1 MIQIT
6 LNFATVEAARKALNE
21 IPESLLIG
29 ALPTPKTEVVK
40 STVEVAKERA
50 PKPAKAVEEAP
61 APAPAVEPPAPTA
74 PIAKAVEETKA
85 DVAPEIDYPTLQ
97 KAVFTLAGKSRD
109 AAKAVADTGNRGVGG
124 HLADE
129 DTGDGHHKARGD
141 DRREGQV
148 HRFDDR
154 VLFGHFVLELH
165 ESAGRDDCIVDVR
178 AHLDG
183 RDDQIA
189 QEEQEAIGDGR
200 DAVVDPDAA
209 LNDHD
214 QQHRDTG

>member
-50 PKPAKAVEEAP
+50 PKPTKTVEEAP

-85 DVAPEIDYPTLQ
+85 DAAPEIDYPTLQ

-109 AAKAVADTGNRGVGG
+109 AAKAVAEQFGVENFKSMPKEMW
-124 HLADE
+124 A
-129 DTGDGHHKARGD
+129 KAHD
-141 DRREGQV
+141 AVQAKIA
-148 HRFDDR
+148 
-154 VLFGHFVLELH
+154 EL
-165 ESAGRDDCIVDVR
+165 ESA
-178 AHLDG
+178 
-183 RDDQIA
+183 
-189 QEEQEAIGDGR
+189 
-200 DAVVDPDAA
+200 
-209 LNDHD
+209 
-214 QQHRDTG
+214 

>member
-50 PKPAKAVEEAP
+50 PKPTKTVEEAP

-74 PIAKAVEETKA
+74 PIAEEAKAVEETKV

-109 AAKAVADTGNRGVGG
+109 AAKAVAEQFGVENFKSMPKEMW
-124 HLADE
+124 A
-129 DTGDGHHKARGD
+129 KAHD
-141 DRREGQV
+141 AVQAKIA
-148 HRFDDR
+148 
-154 VLFGHFVLELH
+154 EL
-165 ESAGRDDCIVDVR
+165 ESA
-178 AHLDG
+178 
-183 RDDQIA
+183 
-189 QEEQEAIGDGR
+189 
-200 DAVVDPDAA
+200 
-209 LNDHD
+209 
-214 QQHRDTG
+214 